1 MLLHIGAFTG
11 LMLPDLFELL
21 DDLDFEVIPLADA
34 HSDPAYESDP
44 DAATT
49 RGETLLMQMAL
60 AKKLDYARHPD
71 DAFAERLDKVC
82 R

>member
-21 DDLDFEVIPLADA
+21 DDLDFQVVTLAEA

-44 DAATT
+44 DVAMT
-49 RGETLLMQMAL
+49 RGETFLRQMAL

-71 DAFAERLDKVC
+71 DSYTDRLAKFC
-82 R
+82 P

>member
-1 MLLHIGAFTG
+1 
-11 LMLPDLFELL
+11 MLPELFELL
-21 DDLDFEVIPLADA
+21 DDMDFKVISLAEA

-44 DAATT
+44 DVAIT

-60 AKKLDYARHPD
+60 SKKLDYARHPD
-71 DAFAERLDKVC
+71 DSYSEQLGKFC